1 MHQSTLIQSVKRL
14 ANDIYPG
21 LVSFRR
27 HLHAH
32 PELSFE
38 EVNTGQFIAA
48 RLKEWQIPHTTGW
61 GGHGVVGILDSGR
74 PGPVIALRAD
84 IDALPIQEISDKPY
98 KSQAPGVMHACGHD
112 AHTSSLLGAANI
124 LNELKE
130 HWKGQVKLIFQPGEE
145 KLPGGASL
153 IIKEGVLENPNPEI
167 IYGQHVQPQ
176 LAAGKVG
183 FKEGMFMASADE
195 LYFTIEGRGGHGA
208 QPHLT
213 IDPIVLASTL
223 ITTLQQI
230 VSRNA
235 NPLLPTVLTFGKIWS
250 DGGATNII
258 PDRVH
263 IYGTLRTLDE
273 SWRNEAHRLLER
285 NTHGLIAALGGK
297 CALEIRKGYPPL
309 YNDPGATADARQ
321 LAEMYL
327 GPEQVVDMDILMG
340 AEDFA
345 YYSQQMPACF
355 YRLGTGN
362 PDGGKVT
369 GLHTPDF
376 DIHESALEIG
386 AGLMAWIALGKL
398 MN

>member
-1 MHQSTLIQSVKRL
+1 
-14 ANDIYPG
+14 
-21 LVSFRR
+21 
-27 HLHAH
+27 
-32 PELSFE
+32 
-38 EVNTGQFIAA
+38 
-48 RLKEWQIPHTTGW
+48 
-61 GGHGVVGILDSGR
+61 
-74 PGPVIALRAD
+74 
-84 IDALPIQEISDKPY
+84 
-98 KSQAPGVMHACGHD
+98 
-112 AHTSSLLGAANI
+112 
-124 LNELKE
+124 
-130 HWKGQVKLIFQPGEE
+130 PGEE

-176 LAAGKVG
+176 LAACKVG

>member
-213 IDPIVLASTL
+213 TDPIVLASTL

-235 NPLLPTVLTFGKIWS
+235 NP
-250 DGGATNII
+250 
-258 PDRVH
+258 
-263 IYGTLRTLDE
+263 
-273 SWRNEAHRLLER
+273 
-285 NTHGLIAALGGK
+285 
-297 CALEIRKGYPPL
+297 
-309 YNDPGATADARQ
+309 
-321 LAEMYL
+321 
-327 GPEQVVDMDILMG
+327 
-340 AEDFA
+340 
-345 YYSQQMPACF
+345 
-355 YRLGTGN
+355 
-362 PDGGKVT
+362 
-369 GLHTPDF
+369 
-376 DIHESALEIG
+376 
-386 AGLMAWIALGKL
+386 
-398 MN
+398 

>member
-21 LVSFRR
+21 LVGFRR

-38 EVNTGQFIAA
+38 EANTGQFIAT

-84 IDALPIQEISDKPY
+84 IDALPIHEISDKPY

-112 AHTSSLLGAANI
+112 AHTSSLLGAASI

-130 HWKGQVKLIFQPGEE
+130 HWNGQVKLIFQPGEE

-153 IIKEGVLENPNPEI
+153 IIKEGVLENPKPEI

-273 SWRNEAHRLLER
+273 PWRKEAHRLLER
-285 NTHGLIAALGGK
+285 SAHGLIEALGGQ
-297 CALEIRKGYPPL
+297 CSLEIRKGYPPL